1 MVFRGFNFPALL
13 VAALSLEIIENVFPH
28 VSKVADVA
36 ERERVQHLE
45 VGVAAQSE
53 LDSPVAMLKKLECG
67 EREIVMLRPQFGRGQ
82 SDIDVRSI

>member
-36 ERERVQHLE
+36 ERERV
-45 VGVAAQSE
+45 
-53 LDSPVAMLKKLECG
+53 
-67 EREIVMLRPQFGRGQ
+67 MLRPQFGRGQ